1 MRLST
6 FTRNINIY
14 ILLLNFLSLLDNRS
28 KLTNKY
34 IIIIKFN
41 SYMNYNKGSEI
52 TGYIIENIIS
62 IVESPN
68 SASNTVHKVK
78 LTI

>member
-1 MRLST
+1 
-6 FTRNINIY
+6 
-14 ILLLNFLSLLDNRS
+14 
-28 KLTNKY
+28 
-34 IIIIKFN
+34 
-41 SYMNYNKGSEI
+41 MNYNKGSEI

-78 LTI
+78 LTISF